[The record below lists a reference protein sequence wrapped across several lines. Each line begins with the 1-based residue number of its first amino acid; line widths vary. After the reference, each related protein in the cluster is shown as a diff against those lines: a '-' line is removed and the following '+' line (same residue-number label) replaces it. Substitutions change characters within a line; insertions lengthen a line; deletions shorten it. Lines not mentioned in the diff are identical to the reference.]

1 MSEALKEYFIY
12 NGDEYLTNE
21 YEKFKLQGNN
31 QIYEVIR
38 IIEGK
43 PLFFKEHMERFRNSR
58 KMISNKDNISDDKII
73 QSFEKLVTL
82 NNVKEGNVKVI
93 LQEENFIMFFIKHS
107 YPTEEMYRTGV
118 DTILYF
124 GERENPNA
132 KIINNDFR
140 NKVNIEIDNKNV
152 YEAILIDRN
161 GNITEGSRSNI
172 FMVKD
177 GNVIT
182 SPVKNVLPGITRMKI
197 LEACRRSNIKVIEK
211 EVNYKEIENLDGMF
225 ISGTSPKVLPIRNC
239 ENIKINSQSN
249 ELIQKILKEFNK
261 IIKEDINY

>member
-12 NGDEYLTNE
+12 NWDEYLTNE

-43 PLFFKEHMERFRNSR
+43 PLFFKEHMERLRNSR
-58 KMISNKDNISDDKII
+58 RMISNKDSISDDKII

-107 YPTEEMYRTGV
+107 YPTEEMYRNGV

-211 EVNYKEIENLDGMF
+211 EVNYKEIEDLDGMF